1 MKKIFFVLTGFAAL
15 ITSYISGA
23 QETNPIKDKSLLWRI
38 SGNQL
43 AKPSYLF
50 GTIHMI
56 CRDDFIWTEKMREG
70 LNKSEKVCFEMN
82 LNDPN
87 VISEATTALIETL
100 GKKLMGDASGDML
113 KMMESLMNDS
123 TAKDKAL
130 TGPTDPMA
138 LQSMMGAAGLNCDN
152 PVSYEDSIMKMALVD
167 KKEIMG
173 LEKPAEQ
180 VAVLETIPLD
190 SLVAMLMDNG
200 KGQDSSDHENE
211 EMTKAYKTQDLPG
224 LYDLI
229 ASAKG
234 PGVDMGALL
243 DDRNK
248 KWIPRMTEKMN
259 VSSVF
264 FAVGAGHLAGQ
275 NGVINLLRK
284 AGYKVEPVK

>member
-1 MKKIFFVLTGFAAL
+1 MKKIFFLLTGIVAL
-15 ITSYISGA
+15 ITSLKSGA
-23 QETNPIKDKSLLWRI
+23 QDGNPIKDKSLLWRI
-38 SGNQL
+38 SGKQL
-43 AKPSYLF
+43 TKPSYLF

-56 CRDDFIWTEKMREG
+56 CRNDFIWTEKMKES
-70 LNKSEKVCFEMN
+70 LDKSQKVCFEMN

-100 GKKLMGDASGDML
+100 GKKLMGNVNSDML
-113 KMMESLMNDS
+113 KMMEAMLNDS
-123 TAKDKAL
+123 LGKDKSSG
-130 TGPTDPMA
+130 GPTDPMA

-180 VAVLETIPLD
+180 VAVLETVPLD
-190 SLVAMLMDNG
+190 SLMAMLMDGG
-200 KGQDSSDHENE
+200 KGLDSSDHENE
-211 EMTKAYKTQDLPG
+211 EMTKAYKTQDLPA
-224 LYDLI
+224 LYELI

-234 PGVDMGALL
+234 PSIDMGVFL

-248 KWIPRMTEKMN
+248 KWIPRMTEKMKI
-259 VSSVF
+259 SSVF

-284 AGYKVEPVK
+284 AGYTVEPVK